1 MKRFWMLLAA
11 IAMGCGSSA
20 AHPRLRAPLST
31 PPSAR
36 DAIAAL
42 GAHADVEAT
51 DVSCASVA
59 DGDITLGGIEA
70 HLLGQ
75 LAEANASEDPA
86 TLIAGCEGAQA
97 PWSCVVGVR
106 IAIDDPWDY
115 RITFNLDASGAID
128 PASIRC
134 PGTG

>member
-1 MKRFWMLLAA
+1 MLLAA
-11 IAMGCGSSA
+11 IAIGCGSSS
-20 AHPRLRAPLST
+20 AHPRALRPPLST
-31 PPSAR
+31 PPSPR

-42 GAHADVEAT
+42 GAHADIEAT
-51 DVSCASVA
+51 DLSCASVA

-75 LAEANASEDPA
+75 LAQEDGEDEAS
-86 TLIAGCEGAQA
+86 LIAGCSGEHA
-97 PWSCVVGVR
+97 PWSCEVGVR
-106 IAIDDPWDY
+106 IVAGGDPWDY